1 MNGNFWTLKII
12 FQLQKF
18 IFETKRS
25 GMCIVVLDMTRITNT
40 FILKR
45 VISLFNKEGKSLLS
59 SRFRVRIILT
69 MIL

>member
-1 MNGNFWTLKII
+1 
-12 FQLQKF
+12 
-18 IFETKRS
+18 
-25 GMCIVVLDMTRITNT
+25 MCIVVLDMTRITNT